1 MKKSGK
7 TMKKNVEVIEPSDY
21 DSCEK
26 KARVHTGIV
35 LVFHPQCGHCV
46 QMRPAWELMKK
57 RVRPHVRIL
66 EVDGSGM
73 SESPVLSRSVIGKNT
88 AGYPSVFSLRQ
99 GKFGETFDKDR
110 TTENFVKFANKVA
123 LKVRSKTVKRGKTVK
138 PVKLV
143 KKLRRTL

>member
-21 DSCEK
+21 ASCEK

-57 RVRPHVRIL
+57 RVKPHVKIL

-73 SESPVLSRSVIGKNT
+73 SESPVLSRSVIGENT
-88 AGYPSVFSLRQ
+88 AGYPSVFSLKD
-99 GKFGETFDKDR
+99 GKFGENFRKER
-110 TTENFVKFANKVA
+110 TTENFVKFANKAA
-123 LKVRSKTVKRGKTVK
+123 LRGKSKTVKRVK
-138 PVKLV
+138 RG
-143 KKLRRTL
+143 KKLRRTI

>member
-1 MKKSGK
+1 MKKGGK
-7 TMKKNVEVIEPSDY
+7 TAKNNVELIEPTNY

-35 LVFHPQCGHCV
+35 LVFHPGCGHCV
-46 QMRPAWELMKK
+46 QMRPAWEMMKK
-57 RVRPHVRIL
+57 GVKPHVRIL

-99 GKFGETFDKDR
+99 GKFGETFDKER
-110 TTENFVKFANKVA
+110 TTENFVKFANKSA
-123 LKVRSKTVKRGKTVK
+123 LRGKSKTVKRKRRKT
-138 PVKLV
+138 L
-143 KKLRRTL
+143 

>member
-7 TMKKNVEVIEPSDY
+7 TVKNKNVEVISPSDY
-21 DSCEK
+21 HTCEK
-26 KARVHTGIV
+26 KARRHTGIV

-46 QMRPAWELMKK
+46 QMRPAWESMKK

-88 AGYPSVFSLRQ
+88 AGYPSISSLRA
-99 GKFGETFDKDR
+99 GKKDKNFNMER
-110 TTENFVKFANKVA
+110 TTDNLVKFANEA
-123 LKVRSKTVKRGKTVK
+123 SKGKRGTST
-138 PVKLV
+138 
-143 KKLRRTL
+143 KKRRKN

>member
-1 MKKSGK
+1 MKKGGK
-7 TMKKNVEVIEPSDY
+7 TAKKNVEVIKPGNY

-46 QMRPAWELMKK
+46 QMRPAWDLMKK

-73 SESPVLSRSVIGKNT
+73 SESPVLSRSVIGQNS
-88 AGYPSVFSLRQ
+88 AGYPSIFSLRK
-99 GKFGETFDKDR
+99 GKMDKNFNMER
-110 TTENFVKFANKVA
+110 TAENFIKFANEA
-123 LKVRSKTVKRGKTVK
+123 SKGNKRTSMT
-138 PVKLV
+138 
-143 KKLRRTL
+143 KKRRKN